1 MKFHSTVIFVKEISR
16 SKDFYTRFLEFSIE
30 HDFGKNVILSNGLTI
45 WEIQDSHI
53 ISKELET
60 KDDSNRFELYFE
72 SEELEKIVILL
83 EKNRTIFLH
92 KIHEEPWG
100 QKTIRFFDPDN
111 HLIEIGEPLEVFVNN
126 MSREGLSVKEI
137 SEKSGIPIDTVIN
150 LIKTCD
156 HIV

>member
-1 MKFHSTVIFVKEISR
+1 MKFHSTVIFVKEIER
-16 SKDFYTRFLEFSIE
+16 SKDFYSRFLDFSIE
-30 HDFGKNVILSNGLTI
+30 HDFGKNVILNNGLTI

-53 ISKELET
+53 ISEELPT
-60 KDDSNRFELYFE
+60 KNDSNRFELYFE
-72 SEELEKIVILL
+72 SEELKKVFSQL
-83 EKNRTIFLH
+83 EKAGIKFLH

-137 SEKSGIPIDTVIN
+137 SEKSGIPVDTVRV
-150 LIKTCD
+150 LLKK
-156 HIV
+156 

>member
-16 SKDFYTRFLEFSIE
+16 AKIFYTRFLEFSIVY
-30 HDFGKNVILSNGLTI
+30 DFGKNVILSNGLTI

-53 ISKELET
+53 ISKQLQT
-60 KDDSNRFELYFE
+60 KNDSNRFELYFE
-72 SEELEKIVILL
+72 SEDLEKVVNLL
-83 EKNRTIFLH
+83 EKEGAVFLH

-126 MSREGLSVKEI
+126 LSRNGLSAKEI
-137 SEKSGIPIDTVIN
+137 SEKSGILIDTVN
-150 LIKTCD
+150 RLIKR
-156 HIV
+156 

>member
-16 SKDFYTRFLEFSIE
+16 SKDFYMRFLEFSIE

-83 EKNRTIFLH
+83 EKNGTIFLH

-137 SEKSGIPIDTVIN
+137 NEKSGIPIDTVID

>member
-1 MKFHSTVIFVKEISR
+1 MKFHSTVVFVKEISR

-53 ISKELET
+53 ISKQLQT
-60 KDDSNRFELYFE
+60 NNDSNRFELYFE
-72 SEELEKIVILL
+72 NEDLEKALNIL
-83 EKNRTIFLH
+83 EKAGIRFLH

-100 QKTIRFFDPDN
+100 QRTIRFFDPDN

-126 MSREGLSVKEI
+126 MSRNGLSVEEI
-137 SEKSGIPIDTVIN
+137 SAKSGIPVKTVKG
-150 LIKTCD
+150 LVQ
-156 HIV
+156 H

>member
-53 ISKELET
+53 ISKELQINNS
-60 KDDSNRFELYFE
+60 SNRFELYFE
-72 SEELEKIVILL
+72 SEDLEKVVSLM
-83 EKNRTIFLH
+83 EKNGTSFLH

-126 MSREGLSVKEI
+126 MSRNGLSVKEI
-137 SEKSGIPIDTVIN
+137 SGKSGIPADTVER
-150 LIKTCD
+150 LIQK
-156 HIV
+156 